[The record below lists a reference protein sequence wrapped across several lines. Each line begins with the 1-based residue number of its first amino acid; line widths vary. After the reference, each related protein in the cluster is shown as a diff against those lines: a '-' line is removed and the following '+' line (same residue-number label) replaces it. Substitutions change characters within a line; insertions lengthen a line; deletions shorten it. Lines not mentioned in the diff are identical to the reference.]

1 MRREQFFSKGS
12 GSNLKIADTYVV
24 TKHLLKAKYFH
35 PSLNRNK
42 QYRNINLLT
51 ISYARGLTLGADL
64 PPAEEPSRG
73 TLGFS
78 EHWILTNVFATQA
91 DILTSTRTKSIL
103 YIRLVERSSTYKHNK
118 KIKIFDSMTIE

>member
-12 GSNLKIADTYVV
+12 GSNLKIAATYVV

-78 EHWILTNVFATQA
+78 EHWILANVFATQA

>member
-78 EHWILTNVFATQA
+78 EHWILANVFATQA
-91 DILTSTRTKSIL
+91 DILTSTRAL
-103 YIRLVERSSTYKHNK
+103 YIYQVQFMEP
-118 KIKIFDSMTIE
+118 